1 VELLLGHMGGP
12 FWLSR
17 RAAAWSAPKGGV
29 EPGERPEA
37 AAEREYREETGLEPP
52 QGPRVPLGDAVQ
64 RSGKTVRL
72 WAVEADPDLAGFRPC
87 TFSMEWPRGS
97 GRILDVPEL
106 DRLAWVTPAEAETLL
121 VAGQRPFIARVL
133 EALPPR

>member
-1 VELLLGHMGGP
+1 MGGP
-12 FWLSR
+12 FWQSR

-29 EPGERPEA
+29 EPGETPED
-37 AAEREYREETGLEPP
+37 AAEREFQEETGLQPP
-52 QGPRVPLGDAVQ
+52 QGPRVPLGSSVQ

-87 TFSMEWPRGS
+87 TFPMEWPRGS
-97 GRILDVPEL
+97 GQVLQVPEL
-106 DRLAWVTPAEAETLL
+106 DRLAWVTPSEADTLL

-133 EALPPR
+133 EALPPLPSRV